1 MKKVLL
7 SMIGLASAAACPLVL
22 AQSQSPKVTVFG
34 VADAQ
39 MENVQ
44 ATGSVV
50 PAQDKPSRWRVS
62 NVSSELG
69 VRASMQFND
78 KLTGVFQY
86 VTGVAVDNG
95 GSANGGLWAGAKDA
109 FVGLR
114 VTDVGTVKLG
124 RLTAAARWISGTAD
138 FSPAGAGPQDD
149 QAMLSGISGQSGIA
163 PQFNARFDNTLGF
176 ESASFG
182 GLSVRAYYSANE
194 GKSNAQVASGAKL
207 DDSSWSLGLQYLIGP
222 LDLRLSHE
230 VRNDK
235 GTLNNSTANDTQ
247 DKDTRLGLRWKLPT
261 DTTLA
266 LGYDRMRLSD
276 ASATGTAKRRLS
288 KSGWVFGA
296 KQEFGGKH
304 TVYGG
309 YGQAGDITC
318 ELANSAACDGRDTGA
333 KQWVLAYTYQLNPEM
348 LIEAFA
354 TQLQNQQRAKYDFDS
369 GGISPGT
376 GAKLSAFGIGLRY
389 SF

>member
-1 MKKVLL
+1 MKKLLL
-7 SMIGLASAAACPLVL
+7 SMTGLACAVASPLTL
-22 AQSQSPKVTVFG
+22 AQGAKVTLFG
-34 VADAQ
+34 TADVQ

-44 ATGSVV
+44 ATGSAA

-69 VRASMQFND
+69 VKASMQFND
-78 KLTGVFQY
+78 KLAGVFQY
-86 VTGVAVDNG
+86 VTGVAVDNA
-95 GSANGGLWAGAKDA
+95 GSANGGLWSSAKDA

-124 RLTAAARWISGTAD
+124 RLTAAGRWISGTPD

-163 PQFNARFDNTLGF
+163 PQFNARFDNALGF

-182 GLSVRAYYSANE
+182 GLSLRAYYSANE
-194 GKSNAQVASGAKL
+194 GKSNAQVASGARL
-207 DDSSWSLGLQYLIGP
+207 NDSSWSVGLQYLIGP
-222 LDLRLSHE
+222 VDLRLAHE

-235 GTLNNSTANDTQ
+235 GTLNNSTANDTL
-247 DKDTRLGLRWKLPT
+247 DRDTRFGLRWKLPT

-266 LGYDRMRLSD
+266 LGYDRMLLRD
-276 ASATGTAKRRLS
+276 DSATGTAKRRLN

-309 YGQAGDITC
+309 LGQASDVHC
-318 ELANSAACDGRDTGA
+318 ELANNAACDGRDTGA
-333 KQWVLAYTYQLNPEM
+333 KQWVLAYTYQLNAEM
-348 LIEAFA
+348 LIEGFFS
-354 TQLQNQQRAKYDFDS
+354 QLRNQQRAKYDFDS